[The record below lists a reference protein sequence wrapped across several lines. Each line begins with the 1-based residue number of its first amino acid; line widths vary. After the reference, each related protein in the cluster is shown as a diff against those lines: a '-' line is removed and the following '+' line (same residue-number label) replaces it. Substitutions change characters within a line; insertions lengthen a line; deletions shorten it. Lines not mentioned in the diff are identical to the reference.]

1 MVVRRARLGFA
12 LLGGQFIVLLPPLSH
27 ARRLVDGQGEV
38 GKRAPAQV
46 AISLLLRARAPGRRG
61 WTRLIF
67 LGCLLEAALG
77 GQLLF
82 LDPPPPQ
89 ALRLMD
95 ADGARA
101 EIAPAYAA
109 RSGNWRCWA
118 ARVSRLLQL
127 TKSISVK
134 SNFCESASGLFG
146 GMHCCLGWNGT
157 QAQKGWNVYIR
168 SRSTGF

>member
-1 MVVRRARLGFA
+1 
-12 LLGGQFIVLLPPLSH
+12 
-27 ARRLVDGQGEV
+27 VDGQGEV
-38 GKRAPAQV
+38 GKRVPAQV

-61 WTRLIF
+61 WTQLVF

-77 GQLLF
+77 GQLLV

-89 ALRLMD
+89 ALRLVD

-109 RSGNWRCWA
+109 RSGNWRCRA

-127 TKSISVK
+127 TKSICVK
-134 SNFCESASGLFG
+134 SNF
-146 GMHCCLGWNGT
+146 
-157 QAQKGWNVYIR
+157 
-168 SRSTGF
+168 